1 MNKFIFP
8 VALILLDLG
17 AAFVYGLNGDVRKV
31 IYWIAAAIL
40 NITVTFQEVKMCE
53 NLRVSKKEAIKAAE
67 QLRYSDSVV
76 ERIKKAKNEPEIT
89 RILATARKNIED
101 QVLYF

>member
-1 MNKFIFP
+1 
-8 VALILLDLG
+8 
-17 AAFVYGLNGDVRKV
+17 
-31 IYWIAAAIL
+31 
-40 NITVTFQEVKMCE
+40 MCE
-53 NLRVSKKEAIKAAE
+53 NLKVSKKEAIKAAE

-101 QVLYF
+101 